1 MIAKTG
7 TKMASKWGAEGS
19 PRASSWLSKWGPEKG
34 LKLDATLGP
43 ANVIFCCYLQYFSK
57 VGPSRKRSLLGPFLG
72 SFLDQGPQVSNKWS
86 SNGRI
91 QIDIKTTRFGL
102 HFGVLFGRLGPL
114 SGAWPSPTSQPSPS
128 GHPASSSAKPSQADG
143 AAQPKPNQPS
153 PAQTRQGQPAKQPSA
168 VMATQ
173 AESMKSQ

>member
-1 MIAKTG
+1 MPKGIKLALKVG
-7 TKMASKWGAEGS
+7 SREGS
-19 PRASSWLSKWGPEKG
+19 EIRCHFGTCKCAILLLFTILQQGRAFQKTITFG
-34 LKLDATLGP
+34 TLFG
-43 ANVIFCCYLQYFSK
+43 VLF
-57 VGPSRKRSLLGPFLG
+57 
-72 SFLDQGPQVSNKWS
+72 GPQVSNKWS

-91 QIDIKTTRFGL
+91 QIGIKTTRFGL